1 VLSAAG
7 TFLLFLSYLVISF
20 SVNFYCLFMSH
31 IIHYMMHLFLKH
43 FEVVND
49 MLNRGSN
56 VSK

>member
-1 VLSAAG
+1 
-7 TFLLFLSYLVISF
+7 
-20 SVNFYCLFMSH
+20 MSH